1 MSEIINSGG
10 GMDNIKPIDL
20 QGLIDAAKSEEWDM
34 VDDNLGKMADNP
46 EVISWATDEGL
57 KNEDENIRDLAV
69 SVLESSS
76 KEIPEDA
83 QDDLREKITNDTG
96 IYVRFRSAFALFRNG
111 DRSEEVIAK
120 IREALE
126 DEDVKEETNE

>member
-83 QDDLREKITNDTG
+83 QDDLREKIT
-96 IYVRFRSAFALFRNG
+96 
-111 DRSEEVIAK
+111 
-120 IREALE
+120 
-126 DEDVKEETNE
+126 